1 MIGRDTDH
9 LNKRQDMSLKLFNDN
24 VGRVENV
31 LLLWERVGESA
42 EIKQ

>member
-9 LNKRQDMSLKLFNDN
+9 LNKKQDMSLKLFNDN

-31 LLLWERVGESA
+31 LLLWERMDESA

>member
-1 MIGRDTDH
+1 MIGRNTDR
-9 LNKRQDMSLKLFNDN
+9 LNKKQDMSLKLFNDN

-31 LLLWERVGESA
+31 LLLWERMGESA